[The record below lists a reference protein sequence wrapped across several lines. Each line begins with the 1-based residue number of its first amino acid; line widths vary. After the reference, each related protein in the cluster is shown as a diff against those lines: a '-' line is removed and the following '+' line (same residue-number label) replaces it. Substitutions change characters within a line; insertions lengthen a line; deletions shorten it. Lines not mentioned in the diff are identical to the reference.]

1 MALNIKNHEVEQLA
15 AEVAALG
22 ASSKTEALKQ
32 ALIRE
37 RARLQN
43 EAGLPNAE
51 QILRYL
57 EQKVWPYLPPGASV
71 PLTREQEDEIL
82 GYGPEGVPM

>member
-15 AEVAALG
+15 AEVATLG
-22 ASSKTEALKQ
+22 SLSKTEALKQ

-37 RARLQN
+37 KARLQN
-43 EAGLPNAE
+43 EAGRPNAE
-51 QILRYL
+51 RILRYL
-57 EQKVWPYLPPGASV
+57 EQKVWPNLPAGASI

-82 GYGPEGVPM
+82 GYGPDGAPR